1 MTEYNLLCLSVDMAM
16 TTNVDELV
24 NKTIAYLAE
33 VRKLVASKRIKEE
46 DVHLYITYLQRRY
59 TQFIF

>member
-1 MTEYNLLCLSVDMAM
+1 MAM

-46 DVHLYITYLQRRY
+46 DVHLYFAVVGKIWNNVS
-59 TQFIF
+59 

>member
-1 MTEYNLLCLSVDMAM
+1 M

-33 VRKLVASKRIKEE
+33 VRRLIASKAIKE
-46 DVHLYITYLQRRY
+46 DDIHLYFAVVGKIWNNVT
-59 TQFIF
+59 

>member
-1 MTEYNLLCLSVDMAM
+1 MTEYNLLCLSIDMAM

-33 VRKLVASKRIKEE
+33 VRKLVVSKRIKEE
-46 DVHLYITYLQRRY
+46 DVHLYFAVVGKIWNNVS
-59 TQFIF
+59 

>member
-1 MTEYNLLCLSVDMAM
+1 MAM

-33 VRKLVASKRIKEE
+33 VRRLVASKSIKEE
-46 DVHLYITYLQRRY
+46 DVHLYFAVVGKIWSN
-59 TQFIF
+59 IS

>member
-1 MTEYNLLCLSVDMAM
+1 MAM

-33 VRKLVASKRIKEE
+33 VRKLVASKAIKEE
-46 DVHLYITYLQRRY
+46 DVHLY
-59 TQFIF
+59 FAVVGKVWSNVS

>member
-46 DVHLYITYLQRRY
+46 DVHLY
-59 TQFIF
+59 FAVVGKVWSNVS